1 MSYNEKSKANLKP
14 FNKGYDSRR
23 QNGRKKD
30 SLNRRTIIKSLLNDD
45 LPPDMIFSPATKER
59 VRGMN
64 GKSYLE
70 AITMTLI
77 NQSLDGDH
85 QASNIL
91 LRELRKIDE
100 EDPSTPY
107 SERKEIKILV
117 INPDDK

>member
-1 MSYNEKSKANLKP
+1 MNYNEKSKANLVP
-14 FNKGYDSRR
+14 FEKGYDPRR
-23 QNGRKKD
+23 QIGRKKG

-45 LPPDMIFSPATKER
+45 LSPDMIFSLPTRER
-59 VRGMN
+59 IHCMS

-77 NQSLDGDH
+77 NQSLDGNH

-100 EDPSTPY
+100 EEPRMPFGEMRKIEIVVVDPET
-107 SERKEIKILV
+107 
-117 INPDDK
+117 